1 MFTKRIIQFSTLAG
15 VDSHEFFM
23 EKYFTSNKRRTFTRH
38 CSSRTFPAVYHTEN
52 FQFKPHINA
61 ESASFSTPCKPP
73 SQPGFKRIQFNINSV
88 LWSNTFSRIN
98 LLPKW
103 AANKTLWLLLVLLEG
118 GRLSGL
124 WRVLWANDI
133 EAIIISLWRWDWDRF
148 WGEKDLLTIFH
159 VGAHFHERAK
169 SGWKNSFTGFSNDW
183 RLMEMKKKLLSHP
196 ETKGRNHNSNNIFW
210 YRFSAG
216 FLRKH
221 LVGWVGELVP
231 CWLGWFIVHY
241 EVLLARTFLYC
252 SFVVLE
258 YWIQE

>member
-88 LWSNTFSRIN
+88 LRSNTFSRIN

-103 AANKTLWLLLVLLEG
+103 AANKTLWLLLVLLAEG
-118 GRLSGL
+118 IGFVTSFVGQRYRSHHHQSVAVGL
-124 WRVLWANDI
+124 RPILRWKGFANDFPRGSTFSRAREKWAEKSFHWVFKRLTFDGDEE
-133 EAIIISLWRWDWDRF
+133 EA
-148 WGEKDLLTIFH
+148 
-159 VGAHFHERAK
+159 A
-169 SGWKNSFTGFSNDW
+169 FT
-183 RLMEMKKKLLSHP
+183 P
-196 ETKGRNHNSNNIFW
+196 RNQRS
-210 YRFSAG
+210 
-216 FLRKH
+216 
-221 LVGWVGELVP
+221 
-231 CWLGWFIVHY
+231 
-241 EVLLARTFLYC
+241 
-252 SFVVLE
+252 
-258 YWIQE
+258 